1 MSRKKIMAKNC
12 VFTTWSWEL
21 MAQQVKNHLQCWRH
35 QRHGFISWLGKIP
48 WRRKWQPAPVV
59 LPGESHG
66 QRRLL
71 GDSPKGLKESD
82 VTERLSTHMG
92 AKNKCVQI

>member
-1 MSRKKIMAKNC
+1 MAKNPP
-12 VFTTWSWEL
+12 VN
-21 MAQQVKNHLQCWRH
+21 AGNKV
-35 QRHGFISWLGKIP
+35 GKIP
-48 WRRKWQPAPVV
+48 WKRKWQPAPVV